1 MKHPRGSWMLGEE
14 HWLYNAITY
23 WDTISV
29 LHLVSSK
36 YRISHPWRVII
47 FHEGRKWVIKVF
59 LRSKTRIRIFINVRN
74 NLFVCCFVLFFF
86 FSFYHPPPPI
96 YFLFSKDLWFFVFK
110 LSISQNGTHISFSW
124 HHYAAWEYCYKTCA
138 HCHFYLDH
146 N

>member
-23 WDTISV
+23 WDSISV

-47 FHEGRKWVIKVF
+47 FHKGRKWVIKVF

-74 NLFVCCFVLFFF
+74 NLVCFCFLVGFCFLGFFF
-86 FSFYHPPPPI
+86 LTVMYL
-96 YFLFSKDLWFFVFK
+96 LFSKDLFVFK
-110 LSISQNGTHISFSW
+110 LSIAQNWTHISFSW
-124 HHYAAWEYCYKTCA
+124 HRSTAWEYYYNTCA
-138 HCHFYLDH
+138 HFYLDH